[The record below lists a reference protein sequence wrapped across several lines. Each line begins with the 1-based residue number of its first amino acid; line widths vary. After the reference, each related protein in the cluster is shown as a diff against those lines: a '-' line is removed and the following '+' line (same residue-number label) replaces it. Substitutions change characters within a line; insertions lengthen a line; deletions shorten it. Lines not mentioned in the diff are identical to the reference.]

1 MPSSR
6 ETCFGGKP
14 HEAVADFMAQSAA
27 PSTDDQQARA
37 EFLLRQTQF
46 HERQAA
52 ASEKAAAATERYT
65 RYMFW
70 SVVVLAIA
78 SVAQL
83 AVAYFRPS

>member
-1 MPSSR
+1 MPSRR
-6 ETCFGGKP
+6 ESQFGGKP
-14 HEAVADFMAQSAA
+14 HDTVADFMATSGAGS
-27 PSTDDQQARA
+27 PNDQQAHA

-52 ASEKAAAATERYT
+52 ATEKAAAATEKYT